1 MRLILTYVGVA
12 MKKGKPTGKY
22 TQAGRLHDI
31 IRTIEARHGVT
42 IDELAEEAGVTR
54 RTVHRDLAA
63 IHEAGYPLVSEW
75 DNGRKL
81 YRFLTRFK
89 DVPPINF
96 TLQELLT
103 LSFFRSQVESLADTP
118 FARDMDSIFRK
129 VNSVLPPR
137 FAAHLERAAQV
148 SLPLFQGRR
157 DYGRHREQLET
168 IREALLYQYGLV
180 LHYCPQGKGRPQSYR
195 VDPYTLAFYK
205 GGLYLMGYAH
215 NRQALRTFAVERI
228 KSVEL
233 LKERF
238 ETRDGLNPEQHL
250 RGAFGIVEE
259 EVMAV
264 AVRFASALAPAVE
277 GRIWHP
283 TQKVTREKGGS
294 IVVRF
299 RAGGRREIISW
310 VLSYGPGAELLEPAS
325 LRDEVAENIRQMTGR
340 YGPPV

>member
-1 MRLILTYVGVA
+1 

-42 IDELAEEAGVTR
+42 IEELAEEAGVTR

-63 IHEAGYPLVSEW
+63 IHEAGYPLVADWE
-75 DNGRKL
+75 NGRKL

-103 LSFFRSQVESLADTP
+103 LSFFRSQVESLAGTP

-148 SLPLFQGRR
+148 SLPLFLGRR
-157 DYGRHREQLET
+157 DYGKHREQLET
-168 IREALLYQYGLV
+168 LREALLYQYGLI
-180 LHYCPQGKGRPQSYR
+180 LRYSPQGKGEPQDYR
-195 VDPYTLAFYK
+195 VDPYTLVFYK

-228 KSVEL
+228 AAVEL

-238 ETRDGLNPEQHL
+238 EVRADLKPEQHL
-250 RGAFGIVEE
+250 KSAFGIVEE
-259 EVMAV
+259 EVMDV
-264 AVRFASALAPAVE
+264 AVRFAPALAPAVE

-283 TQKVTREKGGS
+283 SQKVQREKDGS
-294 IVVRF
+294 IVIRF
-299 RAGGRREIISW
+299 RAGGRREIVSW
-310 VLSYGPGAELLEPAS
+310 ILSYGPGAEVIAPPY
-325 LRDEVAENIRQMTGR
+325 LRDEVMESVRQMVGR
-340 YGPPV
+340 YES